1 MNNNPNLVELTHQEC
16 EEIDG
21 GIIMF
26 VIGHGI
32 VAGYAW
38 AMFES
43 GRSVAQNFPL

>member
-1 MNNNPNLVELTHQEC
+1 MNNNTKLVELTKEEC
-16 EEIDG
+16 ENTDG

-26 VIGHGI
+26 LVGHGL

-43 GRSVAQNFPL
+43 GRSVAKNFA